1 MPIVKKLN
9 FGHATAMRYTFHCH
23 CMYSVRLGWCI
34 EVHQMY
40 FSLARKRY
48 TTCLNV
54 LYCRNVAKQ
63 KCWRTIYHLRF
74 ALLMVP
80 AYEMILKSSGK
91 VVAGYRHTC
100 NNSQGGR
107 LPFLELKGLSQKA
120 AKACRSRACV
130 QHIAYCGASRLDLER
145 RQKCSFSGSS

>member
-9 FGHATAMRYTFHCH
+9 FGHVTAMRYTFHCH

-91 VVAGYRHTC
+91 VVTGYRHTC
-100 NNSQGGR
+100 NNSQGGKVAIPR
-107 LPFLELKGLSQKA
+107 TQRTVSKGCQGLQISRMRPAYSILWGLTSRSWTKA
-120 AKACRSRACV
+120 KM
-130 QHIAYCGASRLDLER
+130 Q
-145 RQKCSFSGSS
+145 F